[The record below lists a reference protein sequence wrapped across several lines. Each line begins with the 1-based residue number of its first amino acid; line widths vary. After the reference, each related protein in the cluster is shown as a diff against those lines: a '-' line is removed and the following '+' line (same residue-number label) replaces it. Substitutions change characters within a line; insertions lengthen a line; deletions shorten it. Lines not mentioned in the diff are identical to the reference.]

1 MAQTVFESGIDV
13 SRYQGNI
20 DWQKVKAAGKQFAI
34 IRCVSSNNSGPYID
48 PTFRQNIEGARA
60 AGLKVGA
67 YYYTYATTEDQAIRE
82 LTLVLEALQGQK
94 LEYPVFVDMEDS
106 SIAALGK
113 AQATALARFA
123 LTVLDQKKWYAGLY
137 TYTNFANT
145 YLNMNELSGWPLFIA
160 DYRGFVGYKGPYA
173 MWQYSSTGSVN
184 GISGNVDLDYSYENF
199 LPAILAGG
207 YNGFTG
213 PVMVPLQNTLL
224 EVFGTA
230 NTEYF
235 NSPDVYDIAG
245 SLENGFYPAVAKSNG
260 EYNGFTWVQFKL
272 GDQVYWTALLP
283 DRTRL
288 VTQQSDC
295 CAEAERLRV
304 QLDETNAKLDAANA
318 KADEAAAAL
327 RRIADWLENG

>member
-113 AQATALARFA
+113 AQATVLARFA